1 MRRAIPRVFILI
13 SIFYLIFA
21 FSLEERRMIGDE
33 RGWDPGSRALPIG
46 TGVIMLATSIY
57 LTLREK
63 PAAESPEKL
72 DEGSARLILLTI
84 ALTVFYILL
93 FRTTGFILST
103 NALLFTLIYFNYR
116 KGMEWHM
123 VPGFG
128 LGFVLSSGFVL
139 LIYSLGR
146 FITRSLVLYGKR
158 SDLELFSGKLFTS
171 GVTVVILALIFL
183 ATLFISGKI
192 TRSAEGKYIRISAL
206 TAPAVTEILYL
217 VFKQIFLVRLAKG
230 LITW

>member
-1 MRRAIPRVFILI
+1 MFILI

-63 PAAESPEKL
+63 PAAESPESLGK
-72 DEGSARLILLTI
+72 GSARLIVLTI
-84 ALTVFYILL
+84 ALTVLYIL
-93 FRTTGFILST
+93 FFKTTGFILST

-123 VPGFG
+123 VSGFG
-128 LGFVLSSGFVL
+128 LGLVVSSGFVVL
-139 LIYSLGR
+139 VYSIGR

-158 SDLELFSGKLFTS
+158 SDLELISGKLFSS
-171 GVTVVILALIFL
+171 GVTLVILALIFL
-183 ATLFISGKI
+183 VTLLISGKI
-192 TRSAEGKYIRISAL
+192 TRSTEAKYLRISAL

>member
-1 MRRAIPRVFILI
+1 MKRAIPRVFVVI

-21 FSLEERRMIGDE
+21 FSLEQRRMIGDE

-63 PAAESPEKL
+63 PAAERPEKL
-72 DEGSARLILLTI
+72 EEGSGRLIGLTI
-84 ALTVFYILL
+84 VLTILYILL
-93 FRTTGFILST
+93 FKTSGFILST
-103 NALLFTLIYFNYR
+103 NALLFTLVYFNYR
-116 KGMEWHM
+116 KGIEWHM

-139 LIYSLGR
+139 MIYSLGR

-158 SDLELFSGKLFTS
+158 SDVELFTAKLFTS
-171 GVTVVILALIFL
+171 GVTLIVLALIFL
-183 ATLFISGKI
+183 AALLISRKI

-217 VFKQIFLVRLAKG
+217 VFKQIFLVRLARG

>member
-1 MRRAIPRVFILI
+1 
-13 SIFYLIFA
+13 
-21 FSLEERRMIGDE
+21 
-33 RGWDPGSRALPIG
+33 
-46 TGVIMLATSIY
+46 MLATSIY
-57 LTLREK
+57 LALREK
-63 PAAESPEKL
+63 PAAKTPEKL
-72 DEGSARLILLTI
+72 EEGSARLIVLTI
-84 ALTVFYILL
+84 ALTVLYILL
-93 FRTTGFILST
+93 FKTSGFILST
-103 NALLFTLIYFNYR
+103 NTLLFTLVYFNYR

-158 SDLELFSGKLFTS
+158 SDFELFTGKLFTS
-171 GVTVVILALIFL
+171 GVTLIVLAVIFL
-183 ATLFISGKI
+183 AALLISRKI

-217 VFKQIFLVRLAKG
+217 VFKQIFLVRLARG
-230 LITW
+230 LINW

>member
-63 PAAESPEKL
+63 PAAVGPEKL
-72 DEGSARLILLTI
+72 DEGSARLIVLTI

-158 SDLELFSGKLFTS
+158 SDLEVFSGKLFTS
-171 GVTVVILALIFL
+171 GVTMVILALIFL

-192 TRSAEGKYIRISAL
+192 TRSAEGKYTRISVL